1 MIRFRLL
8 ELMANYQ
15 YEHGRKLTFDEIA
28 ESTNIHRATLSK
40 IANQRN
46 AQTRT
51 ENIDRLCKFFKCQV
65 GDLMEYVEEDLDHK
79 S

>member
-1 MIRFRLL
+1 
-8 ELMANYQ
+8 
-15 YEHGRKLTFDEIA
+15 LTFDELA

-40 IANQRN
+40 IANQKN

-65 GDLMEYVEEDLDHK
+65 GDLMEYVEEDFEAKD
-79 S
+79 

>member
-8 ELMANYQ
+8 ELMADYQ
-15 YEHGRKLTFDEIA
+15 YKHNKKLTFDELA
-28 ESTNIHRATLSK
+28 EETKIHRATLSK

-51 ENIDRLCKFFKCQV
+51 ENIDRLCKFFQCQV
-65 GDLMEYVEEDLDHK
+65 GDVMEYVDE
-79 S
+79 